1 LSAAPAQARGLQP
14 ERSASEIES
23 CWSHTLQT
31 FSVHE
36 DDNVAHGADDFLG
49 SVQTEWNDLDT
60 SSYTTFIVDDAQL
73 KIARD

>member
-23 CWSHTLQT
+23 CTLQT
-31 FSVHE
+31 FSVYE
-36 DDNVAHGADDFLG
+36 DDNFARGANDFLG
-49 SVQTEWNDLDT
+49 SVQTEWNDMDT

>member
-1 LSAAPAQARGLQP
+1 M
-14 ERSASEIES
+14 
-23 CWSHTLQT
+23 T
-31 FSVHE
+31 FSVYE

-49 SVQTEWNDLDT
+49 SVQTEWNDMDT